1 MFTSG
6 RGMNKCSLQLLTG
19 VEWKPHTWMGAW
31 RGRGHRQKPWQAGL
45 LQVLVHMGPNPQ
57 EAGVFFIFSFCVIP
71 FILLCCHCCCRARG
85 SGGDAKYTGAP
96 GDTAEL
102 SASLEKRRRNFPGGP
117 VMRTVRLHCAGQGF
131 RLWSQN

>member
-1 MFTSG
+1 MFSAVVN
-6 RGMNKCSLQLLTG
+6 RCG
-19 VEWKPHTWMGAW
+19 VEATHMDGGVERQRTQAETVAGWTPTGLGTYGAKSP
-31 RGRGHRQKPWQAGL
+31 RSRS
-45 LQVLVHMGPNPQ
+45 
-57 EAGVFFIFSFCVIP
+57 FFHLFFCVIP

-117 VMRTVRLHCAGQGF
+117 VMRIVRLHCAGQGF